1 MRKSKSFLKLH
12 NKKWVTFMDN
22 IHTGKFNEV
31 FNEINQS
38 RSSMISKPFSLLS
51 RLFYFNDSDFT
62 KLMRK
67 RIFHVLLIASDYDS
81 FMLQMDGRIDELIF
95 NEYVS
100 LNLRYPPQFIHVST
114 EEDAFKSLDEDEVDL
129 IITMFNPGEYDVFE
143 QAKRIKVKYSTIPIV
158 VLTPLSREVSQ
169 HVSQGDLSAI
179 DYVFSWL
186 GNSDIL
192 LAIIKLIEDKMNV
205 ENDVNEVGV
214 QVILLVEDSIRFY
227 SSYLPNIY
235 KIIFKQSKAFQGE
248 GLNEHQQMLRMRGR
262 PKILL
267 ATNYEEAVNL
277 YEKYKNNLLGI
288 ISDISYK
295 RGGVQDKLA
304 GVKLVERV
312 KAEDEFMPILL
323 QSSAREHE
331 SVSAEL
337 KVGFIYK
344 HSKSLLIELRNFIM
358 EYFAFGDFVFI
369 DPESK
374 HEIMRASDLKTLQDR
389 LFEVPDASLEYH
401 VYRNHLSKWL
411 RARALFPLAELLKDL
426 RPYDFKNIDEIRHFV
441 VDSIAMYRM
450 NQSRGVIAQF
460 NKDSFDEYLG
470 FARIGNGSV
479 GGKARGLAFLDS
491 LVKRNRILDR
501 WPNVIVTIPR
511 TVVLS
516 TDIFDQFM
524 EENDLYKIGL
534 SDLGD
539 QEIFNHF
546 IQARLPVNLMEDLY
560 AFIRVIR
567 TPVAV
572 RSSSLLEDSHYQPFA
587 GIYATFMV
595 PYIEKERTMMEMLGN
610 SIKSVYASVYY
621 KASKAYMAAT
631 MNVIDEEKM
640 AVVLQELCGKQY
652 GTRFY
657 PTFSGV
663 ARSINFYPIEP
674 EKVEEGIAVV
684 ASGLGKYIVDGGR
697 GLRFSPKY
705 PKKVLQ
711 LSSPAMALRET
722 QKTFY
727 SLDLDPAAYHP
738 STDDS
743 VNLMSL
749 PIEEAGKDGSLLHL
763 ASTYDFENNVIKD
776 GFGLV
781 GKKVI
786 TFSNILNHNVFPLA
800 DILQVCL
807 ETGQREMK
815 KPIEIEFAVDLN
827 RPKGLPM
834 LFNLLQIRPIVDNRE
849 VVDIKLKE
857 VNFDN
862 VIIYSNSAL
871 GNGVIRDVCDFIY
884 VKPESFNAARNKET
898 ALLIGRLNDKM
909 LQEKRSYVLVG
920 PGRWGSS
927 DPWLGIPVK
936 WPQISAARVIVESG
950 LDHYRI
956 EPSQGTHFFQ
966 NLTSFRV
973 GYFTVN
979 PFINDGFYDLKYLK
993 SIPAVYEDDTVRH
1006 VRFTQP
1012 VVIKIDGKNN
1022 RGVIYKMESE

>member
-1 MRKSKSFLKLH
+1 
-12 NKKWVTFMDN
+12 
-22 IHTGKFNEV
+22 
-31 FNEINQS
+31 
-38 RSSMISKPFSLLS
+38 MISKPFSLLS
-51 RLFYFNDSDFT
+51 RMFYFSDSDFT

-67 RIFHVLLIASDYDS
+67 RIYRVLLIASDYDS

-114 EEDAFKSLDEDEVDL
+114 EEDAFKALAGGEVDL

-143 QAKRIKVKYSTIPIV
+143 QAKRIKASYSEIPIV

-169 HVSQGDLSAI
+169 HVFQGDLSAI

-192 LAIIKLIEDKMNV
+192 LAIIKLIEDRMNV

-267 ATNYEEAVNL
+267 ATNYEEAVIL

-295 RGGVQDKLA
+295 RGGKQDKLA

-323 QSSAREHE
+323 QSSAKEHE
-331 SVSAEL
+331 SVGVEL
-337 KVGFIYK
+337 KVGFIHK

-358 EYFAFGDFVFI
+358 EFFAFGDFVFI
-369 DPESK
+369 DPETK
-374 HEIMRASDLKTLQDR
+374 HEIMRAADLKTLQDR
-389 LFEVPDASLEYH
+389 LFDVPDKSLEYH

-426 RPYDFKNIDEIRHFV
+426 RPNDFKNLDEIRHFV
-441 VDSIAMYRM
+441 VDAIAMFRM
-450 NQSRGVIAQF
+450 NKSRGVIAQF
-460 NKDSFDEYLG
+460 NKDTFDEYLG

-501 WPNVIVTIPR
+501 WSNVLVTIPR

-539 QEIFNHF
+539 QEIFHHF
-546 IQARLPVNLMEDLY
+546 IQARLPVNLLEDLH
-560 AFIRVIR
+560 AFIRVVK
-567 TPVAV
+567 TPIAV

-587 GIYATFMV
+587 GIYSTFMV
-595 PYIEKERTMMEMLGN
+595 PYVEKERVMMEMLGN

-621 KASKAYMAAT
+621 KASKGYMAAT

-640 AVVLQELCGKQY
+640 AVVLQEVCGKQY

-674 EKVEEGIAVV
+674 EKADEGIAVI
-684 ASGLGKYIVDGGR
+684 AAGLGKYIVDGGR

-711 LSSPAMALRET
+711 LSSPGMALRET
-722 QKTFY
+722 QKMFY
-727 SLDLDPAAYHP
+727 SLDLDPDAYHP

-743 VNLMSL
+743 VNLIKL
-749 PIEEAGKDGSLLHL
+749 PIEDAGKDGTLLHI

-776 GFGLV
+776 GFGLP

-786 TFSNILNHNVFPLA
+786 TFSNVLNHNVFPLA

-807 ETGQREMK
+807 ERGQREMK
-815 KPIEIEFAVDLN
+815 KPVEIEFAVNLD
-827 RPKGLPM
+827 RPKGYPM
-834 LFNLLQIRPIVDNRE
+834 LFNLLQIRPIADNRE
-849 VVDIKLKE
+849 TVDIKLDE
-857 VNFDN
+857 VNMDN
-862 VIIYSNSAL
+862 AIIYSNSAL
-871 GNGVIRDVCDFIY
+871 GNGIIKDVYDFVY
-884 VKPESFNAARNKET
+884 VKPESFNASRNKET
-898 ALLIGRLNDKM
+898 ALLIGRLNEKM
-909 LQEKRSYVLVG
+909 LQDKRNYILVG

-950 LDHYRI
+950 LDNYRI

-993 SIPAVYEDDTVRH
+993 SLPSVYEDDTIRH
-1006 VRFTQP
+1006 VRFEKP
-1012 VVIKIDGKNN
+1012 IIIKIDGKNN
-1022 RGVIYKMESE
+1022 RGVIYKMEAD